1 MVLIEWKEEFE
12 TGVVKI
18 DEQHKELIRLIN
30 QVHFEMAE
38 GKEKSSLIILF
49 EELFNYVMIHF
60 ATEEQMMKKYRYE
73 EFENHQKQHIKLKEN
88 MLKKKT
94 EYEEKKIILS
104 MRIMIL
110 LKEWLQNHILETDL
124 KFADYMKSN
133 RSEK

>member
-18 DEQHKELIRLIN
+18 DEQHKELMRLIN
-30 QVHFEMAE
+30 EVHVEMLK

-49 EELFNYVMIHF
+49 EELFNYVIIHF

-73 EFENHQKQHIKLKEN
+73 EFENHQKQHIKLKEK
-88 MLKKKT
+88 MLKKKID
-94 EYEEKKIILS
+94 YEEKNITLS
-104 MRIMIL
+104 MQIMIL
-110 LKEWLQNHILETDL
+110 LKDWLQNHILETDL
-124 KFADYMKSN
+124 KFAEYMKLN

>member
-1 MVLIEWKEEFE
+1 MVLMEWKEEFE

>member
-18 DEQHKELIRLIN
+18 DEQHKELMRLIN
-30 QVHFEMAE
+30 EVHVEMLK

-49 EELFNYVMIHF
+49 EELFNYVIIHF

-73 EFENHQKQHIKLKEN
+73 EFENHQKQHIKLKEK
-88 MLKKKT
+88 MLKKKID
-94 EYEEKKIILS
+94 YEEKKITLS
-104 MRIMIL
+104 MQIMIL
-110 LKEWLQNHILETDL
+110 LKDWLQNHILETDL
-124 KFADYMKSN
+124 KFAEYMKLN